1 MLDGIGNT
9 ICNLELQIDW
19 IEKHTENQIPGWA
32 NVTYAIREAIGLIKK
47 IDEVLTDLRA
57 TNIRYSKAI
66 EQMISVQDAEDAIIG
81 ITMNDGPQM
90 IWSSDAIDAIKA
102 IKKGV

>member
-19 IEKHTENQIPGWA
+19 IEKHTANQIPGWA

-81 ITMNDGPQM
+81 ITMNDGPEM
-90 IWSSDAIDAIKA
+90 VWSSDAIDAIKA